1 MKAFH
6 AFLSIFGVRS
16 VADTQC
22 GFKMM
27 NRPAARLVIPW
38 IHISGWIFDVEMI
51 LLAEGKGV
59 KVMEVPVPWKE
70 MDGTKLSLAI
80 DSLKMARD
88 LLRLRMNYFFGI
100 WKYK

>member
-6 AFLSIFGVRS
+6 AFISIFGVRS
-16 VADTQC
+16 VQDTQC

-27 NRPAARLVIPW
+27 NRQAARLVAPW

-51 LLAEGKGV
+51 LIAEGKGV
-59 KVMEVPVPWKE
+59 RVLEVLVPWKE

-80 DSLKMARD
+80 DSLKMVRD
-88 LLRLRMNYFFGI
+88 LLRIRFNYICGI